1 VSERRRLPTLPPAA
15 SAAGELPS
23 EQAMRHRHEAVAAAT
38 RRTHHAV
45 AATGAT
51 APRDERY
58 RSDDP
63 ALDRLWLAL
72 HDVSDPELPVSLVDL
87 GLICGIRRR
96 ADGAVEVDLTFTAT
110 ACPCME
116 FIHAD
121 IRERLLGEAA
131 VSAVEI
137 REVWDPPWTAERMT
151 EAGRALLR
159 QSGVAA

>member
-1 VSERRRLPTLPPAA
+1 MSLRHGLPVAA
-15 SAAGELPS
+15 AAADGLLPS
-23 EQAMRHRHEAVAAAT
+23 EEAARRRHEAVAAAS
-38 RRTHHAV
+38 RRTRHEV
-45 AATGAT
+45 D
-51 APRDERY
+51 APAGTRVRDPRY
-58 RSDDP
+58 ASDDP

-87 GLICGIRRR
+87 GLICAIRRS
-96 ADGAVEVDLTFTAT
+96 ADVVEVDLTFTAT

-121 IRERLLGEAA
+121 IRERLAREADVA
-131 VSAVEI
+131 AVEI

-151 EAGRALLR
+151 EAGRQLLR